1 MSDYTAPVRDMRFVL
16 NHVVDLKALSE
27 LPGYDHAEPDLVDA
41 ILEEGAKFAGGV
53 LAPINWAGDQ
63 EGAKLENGV
72 VRTAPGFADAYRR
85 FSQGGWNGVPFDPE
99 LGGGGLP
106 WAVTI
111 PLTEMW
117 NAANLAFSLCPL
129 LTQGAIDALE
139 AHGSDELK
147 AKYLEKMVSGEWTA
161 TMNLTEPQAGSD
173 VGALRTKAE
182 PRGDGAWLI
191 QGQKIFITFGEHDMT
206 DNIVHLVLARTPG
219 APEGTKGISLF
230 LVPKFFV
237 NDDGT
242 PGERNDV
249 RCASLEEKI
258 GIHGSPTCVMS
269 YGDNGQCV
277 GWMVGEEMK
286 GMRAMFTMM
295 NNARLSVGVQGVA
308 IADRAYQRAVR
319 FARDRVQG
327 RSLRPGGTGA
337 IIDHADVR
345 RMLMTMKGYSEAAR
359 AICIYN
365 AECLDFARRHPDES
379 VRRIRQGM
387 AELLTPISKGFGTDI
402 GVEMASVGVQVH
414 GGMGFV
420 EETGAGQ
427 HYRDSRILPI
437 YEGTNGIQAM
447 DLVGRKL
454 TLNGGEPMRAL
465 LADIVATADIAQGA
479 ADPSVQAMAGPLAEA
494 ADAAR
499 EAGEKLA
506 AMLGSDMNGA
516 GAGAAPFLRL
526 MGLTVGGWLMTKAAI
541 AAADLVEQG
550 ADDQPFLKA
559 KIATAHFFATQIMV
573 QAPALARAATA
584 GAEPLYAIDD
594 DVLVA

>member
-1 MSDYTAPVRDMRFVL
+1 MSEYTAPVRDFRFVL
-16 NHVVDLKALSE
+16 NHVCDLQALSE

-41 ILEEGAKFAGGV
+41 ILEEGAKFANGV
-53 LAPINWAGDQ
+53 LSPLNWSGDQ
-63 EGAKLENGV
+63 DGTSLENGV
-72 VRTAPGFADAYRR
+72 VRTADGFAEAYQQ
-85 FSQGGWNGVPFDPE
+85 FAQGGWNGVPFDME
-99 LGGGGLP
+99 KGGGGLP

-147 AKYLEKMVSGEWTA
+147 EKYLEKMISGEWTG

-182 PRGDGAWLI
+182 PQGDGTWLI
-191 QGQKIFITFGEHDMT
+191 KGQKIYITFGDHEMA
-206 DNIVHLVLARTPG
+206 DNIVHLVLARTPD

-230 LVPKFFV
+230 LVPKYFV
-237 NDDGT
+237 NDDGSL
-242 PGERNDV
+242 GQRNDV
-249 RCASLEEKI
+249 RCTALEEKI
-258 GIHGSPTCVMS
+258 GIHASPTCVMS
-269 YGDNGQCV
+269 YGDNDECV

-295 NNARLSVGVQGVA
+295 NNARLSVGTQGVA
-308 IADRAYQRAVR
+308 IADRAFQRAVA
-319 FARDRVQG
+319 FAKDRVQG
-327 RSLRPGGTGA
+327 KPMKQGGSGA

-345 RMLMTMKGYSEAAR
+345 RMLMTMKAYTEASR

-365 AECLDFARRHPDES
+365 AECLDYARRHPDAD
-379 VRRIRQGM
+379 VREARQGM

-427 HYRDSRILPI
+427 HYRDARILPI

-454 TLNGGEPMRAL
+454 TLQGGAPIKAL
-465 LADIVATADIAQGA
+465 FGDALAVAEKAEASGNA
-479 ADPSVQAMAGPLAEA
+479 SVQAMAGPLKDAVA
-494 ADAAR
+494 SARDAAQAL
-499 EAGEKLA
+499 AG
-506 AMLGSDMNGA
+506 MLGSDMNGV

-526 MGLTVGGWLMTKAAI
+526 MGLVAGGYLMVKAAM
-541 AAADLVEQG
+541 AAADLIDGDGE
-550 ADDQPFLKA
+550 DKPFLNA
-559 KIATAHFFATQIMV
+559 KIATAHFFATQLMPGV
-573 QAPALARAATA
+573 EALAAAATA
-584 GAEPLYAIDD
+584 GADALYAIEDD
-594 DVLVA
+594 LLVA

>member
-16 NHVVDLKALSE
+16 NHVCDLKALSE

-53 LAPINWAGDQ
+53 LAPLNWTGDQ

-72 VRTAPGFADAYRR
+72 VRTASGFAEAYRQ
-85 FSQGGWNGVPFDPE
+85 FAEGGWNGVPFE
-99 LGGGGLP
+99 MEKGGGGLP

-147 AKYLEKMVSGEWTA
+147 DKYLERLITGEWTA

-182 PRGDGAWLI
+182 PRGDGTWLI
-191 QGQKIFITFGEHDMT
+191 KGQKIFITFGEHDMT
-206 DNIVHLVLARTPG
+206 DNIIHLVLARTPD
-219 APEGTKGISLF
+219 APAGTKGISLF

-237 NDDGT
+237 NDDGSL
-242 PGERNDV
+242 GERNDL

-269 YGDNGQCV
+269 YGDNDECV

-295 NNARLSVGVQGVA
+295 NNARLSVGTQGVA
-308 IADRAYQRAVR
+308 VADRAFQRAVR

-327 RSLRPGGTGA
+327 KPMKAGGSGA

-345 RMLMTMKGYSEAAR
+345 RMLMTMKACTEAAR

-365 AECLDFARRHPDES
+365 AECLDFARRHPDEE
-379 VRRIRQGM
+379 VRRVRQGL

-402 GVEMASVGVQVH
+402 GVEMSSVGVQVH

-454 TLNGGEPMRAL
+454 SMNGGEPVRTL
-465 LADIVATADIAQGA
+465 LTDASAVAEKA
-479 ADPSVQAMAGPLAEA
+479 AASGDASVKAMAAPLKSALAAAE
-494 ADAAR
+494 DAAKTL
-499 EAGEKLA
+499 GGMLA
-506 AMLGSDMNGA
+506 SDMNA
-516 GAGAAPFLRL
+516 VGAGAAPFLRL
-526 MGLTVGGWLMTKAAI
+526 MGLTAGGYLLVKGAL
-541 AAADLVEQG
+541 AAAALLADG
-550 ADDQPFLKA
+550 ADDAPFLKA
-559 KIATAHFFATQIMV
+559 KIATTHFFATQIMP
-573 QAPALARAATA
+573 QAASLAAAATA
-584 GAEPLYAIDD
+584 GAEPLYAIEDD
-594 DVLVA
+594 LLVA